1 MFWLF
6 YHLFAGGGGGGTSL
20 KLADFTMR
28 YAYTQF
34 PCNSFFFA
42 SMLHYTLLSTQ
53 IFCSFSFN
61 FHRFLAGGR
70 DVCLGFWDLR
80 LEWPWTCW
88 YGEYGARTYC
98 GKNYRV
104 GMRTKWNE
112 TKIEREKQQQQQHEL
127 NGMQVYVSACAC
139 VCVESVYLVVCL
151 SRGTAKTLERCR
163 QRYTIGTSYTTRQFV
178 FGWVVSEPPLE
189 FIFRE

>member
-6 YHLFAGGGGGGTSL
+6 YHLFGLWSWPIL
-20 KLADFTMR
+20 QCDMP
-28 YAYTQF
+28 TQNF
-34 PCNSFFFA
+34 HAIFCLFS

-61 FHRFLAGGR
+61 FHRFFFFFGVGGR
-70 DVCLGFWDLR
+70 DVCLGSRDLR

-88 YGEYGARTYC
+88 YGEYRARIVVKIIASVC
-98 GKNYRV
+98 EP
-104 GMRTKWNE
+104 NE
-112 TKIEREKQQQQQHEL
+112 TKRKLREK
-127 NGMQVYVSACAC
+127 NNKNTISIVCVR

-163 QRYTIGTSYTTRQFV
+163 QRYTIGAIGASHTTRQFV